1 MEIIYSNINLDNIK
15 YDIDSVKS
23 YENNSITVDRDHVL
37 EAFVNTTPG
46 SHNLIVYSDMRILRR
61 IYPVYIKSL
70 LERGE
75 IVLILTHYDSP
86 SKMREMMLLNAD
98 NKQYNALHLE
108 GYIHDGSLVIVDS
121 LKLYSDSGHKDGTDK
136 DNKLNFLSLIRRLLN
151 RAIKN
156 NKKGITIFSDMG
168 SFFHFYSM
176 PYKYNNNDFSS
187 GVVSRILEY
196 ERSIPSSYKDVE
208 LKQFCLYHQ
217 KDYESYFTSTRQKM
231 HLVDCH
237 GRSVTIIDKSNRNDN
252 ILN

>member
-1 MEIIYSNINLDNIK
+1 MKKLYTNINLNDLKNNTD
-15 YDIDSVKS
+15 YVKS
-23 YENNSITVDRDHVL
+23 FENNDITRDIDHVL
-37 EAFVNTTPG
+37 EAFVNTPPG
-46 SHNLIVYSDMRILRR
+46 SHNLIVYSDIRILRR

-70 LERGE
+70 LENNE
-75 IVLILTHYDSP
+75 IVLVLTHYDSP
-86 SKMREMMLLNAD
+86 SRMREMMVLNGD

-121 LKLYSDSGHKDGTDK
+121 LKSYSDSGSKDGTDN
-136 DNKLNFLSLIRRLLN
+136 DNKLNFLSLIRTLLN

-156 NKKGITIFSDMG
+156 NKNGITIFSDMG

-176 PYKYNNNDFSS
+176 PYKYNNNDFSD

-237 GRSVTIIDKSNRNDN
+237 GRSIMIIDKSNRNDN